1 MTTMTTMTE
10 PRPPRAS
17 RAAHGGAP
25 APRKAGATRRLF
37 VDLFVLSLSA
47 LTLGGAF
54 LVIAEVDRAPK
65 PVSLA
70 APAAAAN
77 VAPVPGLVAAPR
89 PQRRVVVVRRSRAS

>member
-1 MTTMTTMTE
+1 MMMTMTE

-25 APRKAGATRRLF
+25 APRKPGAIRRLF

-65 PVSLA
+65 AVSLA
-70 APAAAAN
+70 APAPAAVAN